1 MTIFKKLLTYY
12 LLMIAL
18 FFVGR
23 VVLFTLYLDRIL
35 ASDVNYYLSFLY
47 GLKMDTM
54 LASALLVIPLLLLS
68 FAPKIMAT
76 IVDSILRVYFLVVFG
91 IIIYIENATI
101 PFFAQYDVRPNYKFV
116 EYLEYPKEVFGMILA
131 DYKLALVVAFVMIGL
146 FSLLYWRKSKE
157 SFLAVFELIW
167 WKRALLFLPIG
178 ILLFIGIRS
187 SFGHRPANI
196 SDALYSSSRI
206 VNEVTKNSFYSIAYA
221 IYANKSYATK
231 AVKRYGVI
239 DIEEAMLRVSSR
251 LGISKNDI
259 NSSQSPFLRANKT
272 HFPSSKKKNLVIF
285 LQESLGYQFIS
296 SELTPEVL
304 KLKKES
310 LWFDQ
315 LYSNGTRSVRG
326 IAGVASGILAIP
338 GKGVV
343 KRNKSQHN
351 FFSFASLLNPKG
363 YHTGFYYGGESRFDN
378 MRSWFLGN
386 GFDEIIEQKDYTDP
400 KFVATWGVSDE
411 DLADKANQR
420 FSQLYKEG
428 TPFAVMMFS
437 SSNHSP
443 FEYPDGRIE
452 PVEGEAKYSLKNAI
466 KYADYAIGKFFKDA
480 KKLDYYKD
488 TIFVVVAD
496 HNVRVYGDDAVPID
510 MFHIPAFIIGE
521 GIEAKVYNK
530 LASQPDI
537 LATALDYLGEDFT
550 VPILGHSIWSDA
562 KQEINLMQF
571 NENYA
576 LRVGEKVAIIE
587 PNQPAQ
593 TFLYQEKK
601 LVATAHD
608 RELEKDALAF
618 VVTLNHLYNKELF

>member
-1 MTIFKKLLTYY
+1 MTIFKKLLSYY
-12 LLMIAL
+12 LLMIFI
-18 FFVGR
+18 FFIGR

-35 ASDVNYYLSFLY
+35 LSDVNYYLSFVY

-68 FAPKIMAT
+68 FAPKIMAN
-76 IVDSILRVYFLVVFG
+76 IIDKVLRIYFLVVLG
-91 IIIYIENATI
+91 LIIYIENATI

-131 DYKLALVVAFVMIGL
+131 DYKLSLLIAFVMLGF
-146 FSLLYWRKSKE
+146 FSILYWRKSKE
-157 SFLAVFELIW
+157 SFVSLFEIIY

-221 IYANKSYATK
+221 IYANKSYETT
-231 AVKRYGVI
+231 AVKHYGKI
-239 DIEEAMLRVSSR
+239 DINEALKRVSAR
-251 LGISKNDI
+251 LGISENNITSHK
-259 NSSQSPFLRANKT
+259 SPFLRVNKT
-272 HFPSSKKKNLVIF
+272 HFPSTKKKNLVIF

-296 SELTPEVL
+296 PEITPEVL

-310 LWFDQ
+310 LWFDK

-326 IAGVASGILAIP
+326 IAGMASGILAIP

-343 KRNKSQHN
+343 KRNKSQNN
-351 FFSFASLLNPKG
+351 FFSFASLLNAKE

-386 GFDEIIEQKDYTDP
+386 GFNEIIEQKDYTNP

-420 FSQLYKEG
+420 FSQLHKEG
-428 TPFAVMMFS
+428 IPFAVMMFS

-452 PVEGEAKYSLKNAI
+452 PLEGEQKYSLKNAI
-466 KYADYAIGKFFKDA
+466 KYADYTIGKFFKDA

-521 GIEAKVYNK
+521 GIQGEVYSK

-562 KQEINLMQF
+562 KKEINLMQF

-576 LRVGEKVAIIE
+576 LRVGNNVAVIK

-593 TFLYQEKK
+593 TFLYQDKR
-601 LVATAHD
+601 LVPTAHNK
-608 RELEKDALAF
+608 ELEKDALAF
-618 VVTLNHLYNKELF
+618 VVTLNHLYNKQLF